1 MAVPLVYNISEL
13 NPHTD
18 CFALTK
24 KARESGA
31 IFSSCDKTSRR
42 SPHSPARHG
51 GRRDRARRSRAPR
64 IEDGPTTNLAGVSRS
79 LPVVASDTSAPRRD
93 RGETRFAK
101 IISPLTSTA
110 APFTARDFDR
120 RLGSG
125 RKDTR
130 ERASSEK
137 AGAPVLFSWRGTRRG
152 SV

>member
-1 MAVPLVYNISEL
+1 LSR
-13 NPHTD
+13 
-18 CFALTK
+18 LT
-24 KARESGA
+24 
-31 IFSSCDKTSRR
+31 
-42 SPHSPARHG
+42 
-51 GRRDRARRSRAPR
+51 RARRGGDPGEIR
-64 IEDGPTTNLAGVSRS
+64 EDL
-79 LPVVASDTSAPRRD
+79 
-93 RGETRFAK
+93 
-101 IISPLTSTA
+101 PLTSTA